1 MINPNL
7 PKLIL
12 NLSLISILFY
22 APIAE
27 AKYRPRRVKTYTG
40 TTGTTGTRG
49 ICDNSKPQQRLT
61 AIAPLSHI
69 GETSSSTPSVTWF
82 VPDSTSHSLILRLWD
97 DNKIVGE
104 TPLESTSG
112 LMTVPLPA
120 TLVPDRTYRW
130 QISLICDPS
139 RPSKNQVTHAFITHN
154 PTIAPASEERWYDAL
169 NAALPNPKQY
179 QELLTDLKTI
189 ETDALTTEPKESDRF
204 ELLEQHVKSLNNLP
218 SAQLEKHS

>member
-1 MINPNL
+1 MINSNL
-7 PKLIL
+7 PKLLL
-12 NLSLISILFY
+12 NLSLLSILFY
-22 APIAE
+22 TPIAE
-27 AKYRPRRVKTYTG
+27 AKYRPRRVRTYTG

-104 TPLESTSG
+104 TPLKSTSG
-112 LMTVPLPA
+112 LMTVLLPA

-130 QISLICDPS
+130 QVSLICDPS
-139 RPSKNQVTHAFITHN
+139 RPSKNQVTHAFITHSS
-154 PTIAPASEERWYDAL
+154 TIAPVSEERWYDAL
-169 NAALPNPKQY
+169 NAALSNPKQY
-179 QELLTDLKTI
+179 QELLTDLKII
-189 ETDALTTEPKESDRF
+189 ETNALTAESKGSDRF
-204 ELLEQHVKSLNNLP
+204 ELLEQHIKSLNNLP
-218 SAQLEKHS
+218 